1 VDVPLPHPRQLSDPV
16 VVELKEQILRELGVE
31 EAV

>member
-1 VDVPLPHPRQLSDPV
+1 

-31 EAV
+31 SEVWPGATGKRPRRSLR